1 MKRTWVLGV
10 VVAWTG
16 LLSAAGQTPFERVA
30 IDDSVKAPWAKI
42 IAISEMYQGDDSSAS
57 GIRIDGREES
67 ATGFILTTIP
77 VLDRPNQMFSVGQ
90 GASIRHFG

>member
-30 IDDSVKAPWAKI
+30 IDGSVKAPWAKI
-42 IAISEMYQGDDSSAS
+42 IAISEMTRATTRPQAESGLTDARNRRQASS
-57 GIRIDGREES
+57 
-67 ATGFILTTIP
+67 
-77 VLDRPNQMFSVGQ
+77 
-90 GASIRHFG
+90 